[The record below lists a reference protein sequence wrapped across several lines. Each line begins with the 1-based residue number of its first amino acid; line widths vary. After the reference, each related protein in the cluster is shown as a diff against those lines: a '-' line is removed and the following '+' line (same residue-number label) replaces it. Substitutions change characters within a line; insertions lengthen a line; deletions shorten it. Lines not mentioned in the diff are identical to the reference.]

1 MELEEF
7 GKAGALKHWNM
18 TEKNYCGYSCFSTEA
33 MFRKA
38 GKLGT
43 VPKIGALVIFRQSHM
58 GRVLSVDSKNKT
70 FECGEGNTSNR
81 KYERN
86 GDSCAVKT
94 YSWNDSK
101 IKSFCYIDYEA
112 STKDSG
118 STAKPVGAAKKEESN
133 VLKGQKWLNSNYGS
147 TLQKYLKAKLNVD
160 GEYGEKSR
168 AAAVCIWKDVCNRKY
183 NAKLDPANKNFLDS
197 CKKAAK
203 KATIKKG
210 ASGTFVYLAEF
221 IFFSQGILLRS
232 YGCQFRLGAGSIRQ
246 ELPEGKGADC
256 RWCDRTKHMVQ
267 AV

>member
-1 MELEEF
+1 M
-7 GKAGALKHWNM
+7 
-18 TEKNYCGYSCFSTEA
+18 
-33 MFRKA
+33 
-38 GKLGT
+38 
-43 VPKIGALVIFRQSHM
+43 PKIGALVIFRQSHM

-101 IKSFCYIDYEA
+101 IKSFCYIDYET
-112 STKDSG
+112 STKNSG

-160 GEYGEKSR
+160 GEYSEKSR

-183 NAKLDPANKNFLDS
+183 NAKLDSANKNFLDS

-221 IFFSQGILLRS
+221 ILSAKGFYF
-232 YGCQFRLGAGSIRQ
+232 GAMDASFGSGLTASVKSFQ
-246 ELPEGKGADC
+246 KEKGLTADGVIGPNT
-256 RWCDRTKHMVQ
+256 WYKLFN
-267 AV
+267 